1 MRRRSRVPDRCAGLD
16 GCPSPHCGEAA
27 VEQGGCSGVG
37 SDGRLRSRT
46 MQAPQPPIRTDR
58 LILRRPV
65 RDDAAAVFSYSS
77 DPLVTRLLTFPPST
91 DIAESRAFLARCDR
105 MWSDGSAFPL
115 GITLSDADRLIGMIE
130 LHPTD
135 HGVELGYVL
144 ARAYW
149 GMATCP
155 KLFVRLLTGHW
166 GSRPSCG
173 FLRIATSTT
182 LPRSESWRRRDSRR
196 RASSIGSQMS
206 RTNQQS
212 HGTPSCTLDG
222 ADRHTST
229 PTGGCRQ
236 GFFLTRGRRPR

>member
-1 MRRRSRVPDRCAGLD
+1 
-16 GCPSPHCGEAA
+16 
-27 VEQGGCSGVG
+27 
-37 SDGRLRSRT
+37 

-149 GMATCP
+149 GNGYMPEA
-155 KLFVRLLTGHW
+155 VRAVADWALGE
-166 GSRPSCG
+166 PSVMRVSAYCDVDNAASQRVLEKAG
-173 FLRIATSTT
+173 FSPEGVLHRFADVPNESAE
-182 LPRSESWRRRDSRR
+182 PRDAVMYARWR
-196 RASSIGSQMS
+196 
-206 RTNQQS
+206 
-212 HGTPSCTLDG
+212 
-222 ADRHTST
+222 
-229 PTGGCRQ
+229 
-236 GFFLTRGRRPR
+236 